1 MNELVFCE
9 KKEVF
14 TDSMVIANETGN
26 QHESVVRL
34 ISNNID
40 RMRRF
45 GEINFTDLKSGKRGR
60 PTRIYKLNEPQ
71 ATLLI
76 TFLDNTDKVADFKMN
91 LVEQFYKM
99 KQILFEKSN
108 VIWVEQRKQGKLTR
122 QAETDVIKQLVKYAE
137 EQGSEHSQ
145 MLYTTYSKLA
155 NKMAGITDRD
165 FATLAQLNELS
176 FIENIILNQ
185 IRVGM
190 EREMHYKDI
199 YKDCKKQIETFKDVA
214 YLNAG

>member
-1 MNELVFCE
+1 MNDLVFCE

>member
-1 MNELVFCE
+1 MNDLVFCE

-45 GEINFTDLKSGKRGR
+45 GEINFTDLKSGKRGS

>member
-99 KQILFEKSN
+99 KQVLFEKSN
-108 VIWVEQRKQGKLTR
+108 FIWVEQRKQGKLTR
-122 QAETDVIKQLVKYAE
+122 QAETDVIKRLVEYAK